1 MMRLPFLLAMILV
14 AQDPGLVKLKGNWV
28 IDFRPARTSGA
39 ANRRGTA
46 TLELEVVTVPRV
58 GRVVEGP
65 YTLGMAGL
73 TRPDP
78 CMTLQG
84 KARLLRTGAHSVKV
98 DFHQGFNCGLQV
110 SGVVRGDSVVGKW
123 YQRSAK
129 GTVASGTFVMRRQ
142 RN

>member
-1 MMRLPFLLAMILV
+1 MRLTCLLAVFL
-14 AQDPGLVKLKGNWV
+14 ALQDTGLLKLKGNWV
-28 IDFRPARTSGA
+28 IDFRPARGSGST
-39 ANRRGTA
+39 NRRGSA
-46 TLELEVVTVPRV
+46 TLELDVVTVAHV

-73 TRPDP
+73 ARPDP

-84 KARLLRTGAHSVKV
+84 KARLLRVGPHSVKV

-110 SGVVRGDSVVGKW
+110 SGVVRGDSVFGKW

-129 GTVASGTFVMRRQ
+129 GTVAQGTFVMRRQ
-142 RN
+142 RG

>member
-1 MMRLPFLLAMILV
+1 MRVLFFLAALLRL
-14 AQDPGLVKLKGNWV
+14 QDPGLVKLRGNWV
-28 IDFRPARTSGA
+28 IDFRPAHAS
-39 ANRRGTA
+39 ANRRGSA
-46 TLELEVVTVPRV
+46 TLELDVVTVPHV

-65 YTLGMAGL
+65 YMLGMAGL

-84 KARLLRTGAHSVKV
+84 KARLVRLGAHSVKV
-98 DFHQGFNCGLQV
+98 DFHQGFGCGLQV

-129 GTVASGTFVMRRQ
+129 GTVAQGTFVMRR
-142 RN
+142 RP

>member
-1 MMRLPFLLAMILV
+1 MRLALRAILLLV
-14 AQDPGLVKLKGNWV
+14 QDPGLVKLKGNWV
-28 IDFRPARTSGA
+28 IDFRSSSPSRST
-39 ANRRGTA
+39 RHGTA
-46 TLELEVVTVPRV
+46 TLELDVLTVPHA

-65 YTLGMAGL
+65 YTLAMAGL

-84 KARLLRTGAHSVKV
+84 KARLVRLSAHSVKI
-98 DFHQGFNCGLQV
+98 DFHQGFGCGLQV

-129 GTVASGTFVMRRQ
+129 GTVASGSFIMTRQ
-142 RN
+142 RG

>member
-1 MMRLPFLLAMILV
+1 MRTLVLAMLLLL
-14 AQDPGLVKLKGNWV
+14 QDTGLLKLKGNWV
-28 IDFRPARTSGA
+28 IDFKPRSAPSTS
-39 ANRRGTA
+39 NRKGTA
-46 TLELEVVTVPRV
+46 TLELDVVTVPHV

-65 YTLGMAGL
+65 YALSMAGL
-73 TRPDP
+73 TQPDP

-84 KARLLRTGAHSVKV
+84 KARLVRTGTHTVKV

-129 GTVASGTFVMRRQ
+129 GTVATGTFVMRRQ
-142 RN
+142 